1 MKRDNEIIA
10 GNLYA
15 TVKARQLADIQSKMP
30 EDKQG
35 VEVEYNGKRYIAF
48 IRRLTPAEC
57 GRLQGI
63 PEDYDW
69 TNVSESKQ
77 YFAMGNGWQVDT
89 IKHCFSFMPKFDR
102 PIRVWSLFDGMACC
116 AITLREL
123 GIPVE
128 CYVSSEIEKSDLV
141 AEKNNFPDMI
151 QVGDVTKIDVA
162 DLVAKYGV
170 PDLLTAGSPCFV
182 AGTKVLTLEGYKNI
196 EDVKVGDM
204 VLTHNNRYR
213 KVLNVGGHEDDVYR
227 LRAQGFIDVTCT
239 ANHPFYARKKSFDYY
254 VKADGKP
261 SKKLNLGEPEW
272 IRADELAQ
280 NYYIANNIESQE
292 SENPLGITEEEAWVI
307 GRYIADGH
315 TRKDVRKD
323 ETHNGTRHWQVIL
336 SIGNDKLE
344 QFKSHFKELHYSA
357 YPHGESVHRVVF
369 SSKRLVE
376 IVETECGIGSMNKHF
391 GEALIRLPKH
401 LLEIVLKGFLEG
413 DGNYRIKG
421 QSYSITTIS
430 EMFAITMQRVVSKL
444 YGKHITISRHVPAE
458 YRELC
463 GRMVHQHT
471 QYVVRFADHDL
482 QTQERPKLIGDKMWQ
497 NAKSFTPAGREMV
510 YNLEVEE
517 DNSYTANNII
527 VHNCQSFS
535 FSGKMKGMSTATG
548 EEIYTLD
555 RYLELKKE
563 GFQFEGQSYLFWE
576 FMRIL
581 TELREYNPNILYF
594 LENVKM
600 LEKWERCLSHAVGIR
615 GVHINSALVS
625 AQSRQRIYWSNF
637 RVRDLGSAS
646 LFDFSDD
653 PFHLPDYET
662 DIPQPEDRGIVIN
675 DILDDA
681 ADDKYYLRDEIVKKL
696 MEKTDK
702 FKLVD
707 YLKEPQV
714 SVEELLDELNTN
726 PEYAGMSDEEKRELA
741 ESAYAAEAKLL
752 DELYNGKRM
761 LPDEDDE
768 DEQEG

>member
-1 MKRDNEIIA
+1 MKEKAQRLITE
-10 GNLYA
+10 
-15 TVKARQLADIQSKMP
+15 VKNFQLDEIQSRMDD
-30 EDKQG
+30 ERQG
-35 VEVEYNGKRYIAF
+35 VEIESNGVKYVAF
-48 IRRLTPAEC
+48 IRRLTPTEC

-63 PEDYDW
+63 PEWFNWND
-69 TNVSESKQ
+69 TSESQ
-77 YFAMGNGWQVDT
+77 VYRELGNGWQVDT

-116 AITLREL
+116 HIALKEL
-123 GIPVE
+123 DIPIE
-128 CYVSSEIEKSDLV
+128 SYISSEVDKAAIATEIR
-141 AEKNNFPDMI
+141 NFPDMI

-213 KVLNVGGHEDDVYR
+213 KVLNVGGHEDDVFG
-227 LRAQGFIDVTCT
+227 LSTLPFEGAEVTCT
-239 ANHPFYARKKSFDYY
+239 ANHPFWAKE
-254 VKADGKP
+254 
-261 SKKLNLGEPEW
+261 NLSDEPKW
-272 IRADELAQ
+272 IRADELVREE
-280 NYYIANNIESQE
+280 NSTKNLYIAFVCQNGSIE
-292 SENPLGITEEEAWVI
+292 W
-307 GRYIADGH
+307 
-315 TRKDVRKD
+315 
-323 ETHNGTRHWQVIL
+323 
-336 SIGNDKLE
+336 E
-344 QFKSHFKELHYSA
+344 QTNWFE
-357 YPHGESVHRVVF
+357 PV
-369 SSKRLVE
+369 
-376 IVETECGIGSMNKHF
+376 
-391 GEALIRLPKH
+391 
-401 LLEIVLKGFLEG
+401 
-413 DGNYRIKG
+413 
-421 QSYSITTIS
+421 
-430 EMFAITMQRVVSKL
+430 
-444 YGKHITISRHVPAE
+444 
-458 YRELC
+458 
-463 GRMVHQHT
+463 
-471 QYVVRFADHDL
+471 
-482 QTQERPKLIGDKMWQ
+482 
-497 NAKSFTPAGREMV
+497 GREMV

-681 ADDKYYLRDEIVKKL
+681 ADSKYYLRDEIVKKL